1 MCSLYCVFCVRSL
14 FCMSSPMTRM
24 LLSKNFC
31 TVDCPIPPAAP
42 VISAVFIV
50 GLSLWLGGY
59 LLR

>member
-1 MCSLYCVFCVRSL
+1 
-14 FCMSSPMTRM
+14 MTRM

-50 GLSLWLGGY
+50 GVSLWLGGY
-59 LLR
+59 LLRWVFRKLTESSR